1 MLLMSVLP
9 SHRIVVG
16 ADVTGVVARLR
27 RLRVRL
33 NQSRGCGKRIAR
45 GSAPRLF
52 RQMEIERG
60 A

>member
-27 RLRVRL
+27 RLR
-33 NQSRGCGKRIAR
+33 QAEPIAR
-45 GSAPRLF
+45 LRQANCSRQRTQLF